1 MVWIRIDDQIA
12 HHPKFLAAGPLA
24 SWFWICGNAYCNKYL
39 TDGFIPESALG
50 ALGGVTGAKR
60 LAERLVDVGL
70 WTKDGTGFRVHDF
83 HDYNPTA
90 AQVKQKRKEDRDRK
104 RHGKESDGIPRGTGA
119 DSKVRH

>member
-60 LAERLVDVGL
+60 LAERLVEVGL
-70 WTKDGTGFRVHDF
+70 WTQHEDGFRVHDF

-90 AQVKQKRKEDRDRK
+90 AQVKQKRRDDRDRK
-104 RHGKESDGIPRGTGA
+104 RNAKEQDGIPRGNGA
-119 DSKVRH
+119 DSKAHH